1 MTKTE
6 IKATSGTM
14 RGLSENTGAQKTETS
29 SWSARSVTVT
39 VSSSSKGERISVLNE
54 RLRGVGSRSASSSK

>member
-6 IKATSGTM
+6 VRATSGTM
-14 RGLSENTGAQKTETS
+14 RGLSENTGSQKTEAS

-39 VSSSSKGERISVLNE
+39 VSSTSRSERISALND
-54 RLRGVGSRSASSSK
+54 RLRGGGSRSVSSSK